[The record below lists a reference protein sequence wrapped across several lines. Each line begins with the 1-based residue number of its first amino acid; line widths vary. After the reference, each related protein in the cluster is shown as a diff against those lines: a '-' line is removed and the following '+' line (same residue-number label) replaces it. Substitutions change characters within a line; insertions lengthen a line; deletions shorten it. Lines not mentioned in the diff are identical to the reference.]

1 MRLKTLQAPTMVEA
15 MKLVR
20 DELGEDA
27 IIVSTSESSR
37 DGVRITAAVETPEPE
52 LDFRASTDG
61 PMIERIGD
69 ALDSHRV
76 PRALADKI
84 VGVAADLGSADT
96 LQTLAGALDL
106 IFEFDP
112 VTHASTRHPV
122 LIYGPPG
129 SGKTSAAAKLAAR
142 TVLEGA
148 QALLITTDT
157 VRAGAMQQL
166 EIYGKRLNV
175 AVELAQEPEDLPRL
189 VAGFPGGFVIIDTTS
204 VNPYVPQDMA
214 RLRKIVDAVEAEGL
228 LVMSAG
234 REPLEARDMA
244 AEFRKL
250 SPARMLVTGLD
261 MSRRLGGIL
270 SALRA
275 SGAAFAEISAVP
287 DIVDG
292 LRPVNAV
299 MLARLLL
306 EISNLREPDSES
318 DGIRFH
324 QARQATGWK

>member
-1 MRLKTLQAPTMVEA
+1 MRLKTLHASTMAEA

-27 IIVSTSESSR
+27 VIVSTSESGR
-37 DGVRITAAVETPEPE
+37 NGVRITAAVETPEPE
-52 LDFRASTDG
+52 LDFRATTDDAV
-61 PMIERIGD
+61 IERIGD

-84 VGVAADLGSADT
+84 VSIASDLGSADT
-96 LQTLAGALDL
+96 LQTLTSALDL

-112 VTHASTRHPV
+112 VSQATVHNPV

-129 SGKTSAAAKLAAR
+129 AGKTSAAAKLAAR
-142 TVLEGA
+142 AVVEGA
-148 QALLITTDT
+148 EVTLVTTDT
-157 VRAGAMQQL
+157 VRAGAVQQL

-175 AVELAQEPEDLPRL
+175 PVETAERPEDLRRL
-189 VAGFPGGFVIIDTTS
+189 VTDRSRFVIIDTTS
-204 VNPYVPQDMA
+204 VNPYVSQDMA
-214 RLRKIVDAVEAEGL
+214 RLRTLVDAVATEGL

-250 SPARMLVTGLD
+250 SPARMVVTGLD
-261 MSRRLGGIL
+261 MSRRLGGTL

-287 DIVDG
+287 DILDG
-292 LRPVNAV
+292 LRPVNSM

-306 EISNLREPDSES
+306 EISNLREPDSEA
-318 DGIRFH
+318 DAARFP

>member
-1 MRLKTLQAPTMVEA
+1 MRLKTLTAPTMAEA

-20 DELGEDA
+20 DQLGEDA
-27 IIVSTSESSR
+27 IIVSTSESGRS
-37 DGVRITAAVETPEPE
+37 GVRITAAVETPEPE
-52 LDFRASTDG
+52 LDFRASGDG
-61 PMIERIGD
+61 EVVERICD

-76 PRALADKI
+76 PRTLADKI
-84 VGVAADLGSADT
+84 VSVASDLGSTDA

-106 IFEFDP
+106 IFEFEP
-112 VTHASTRHPV
+112 VTHAAARHPILV
-122 LIYGPPG
+122 YGPPG

-142 TVLEGA
+142 AVVHGA
-148 QALLITTDT
+148 QVTLITTDT
-157 VRAGAMQQL
+157 IRAGALQQL
-166 EIYGKRLNV
+166 EVYGRRLDT
-175 AVELAQEPEDLPRL
+175 AVELAENPADLARL
-189 VAGFPGGFVIIDTTS
+189 VTGTSARFVVIDTTS
-204 VNPYVPQDMA
+204 VNPYVAEDMA
-214 RLRKIVDAVEAEGL
+214 RLRAIVDAVETDGV
-228 LVMSAG
+228 LVMNAG

-250 SPARMLVTGLD
+250 APARMIVTGLD

-275 SGAAFAEISAVP
+275 SGAAFAEISAMP

-292 LRPVNAV
+292 LRPVSAI

-318 DGIRFH
+318 DSARFY
-324 QARQATGWK
+324 QARQATAWK

>member
-1 MRLKTLQAPTMVEA
+1 MVEA

-20 DELGEDA
+20 EELGEDA
-27 IIVSTSESSR
+27 IIVSTSESGR

-52 LDFRASTDG
+52 LDFRTATDG
-61 PMIERIGD
+61 AVIERIGD

-76 PRALADKI
+76 PRALSDKI
-84 VGVAADLGSADT
+84 VGIAADLGAADT

-112 VTHASTRHPV
+112 VSHAAARPPV

-129 SGKTSAAAKLAAR
+129 AGKTSAAAKLAAR
-142 TVLEGA
+142 AVVAGA
-148 QALLITTDT
+148 QVTLITTDT
-157 VRAGAMQQL
+157 VRAGAVQQL

-175 AVELAQEPEDLPRL
+175 AVKLAQEPDELSRIVAALPE
-189 VAGFPGGFVIIDTTS
+189 GFVIIDTTS
-204 VNPYVPQDMA
+204 VNPYVSQDMA
-214 RLRKIVDAVEAEGL
+214 RLRKLVDAVESEGL
-228 LVMSAG
+228 LVMNAG

-250 SPARMLVTGLD
+250 SPARMIVTGLD
-261 MSRRLGGIL
+261 MSRRLGGML

-275 SGAAFAEISAVP
+275 SGAAFAEISAMP

-292 LRPVNAV
+292 LRPVNSM

-306 EISNLREPDSES
+306 EISNLREPDGES
-318 DGIRFH
+318 DAARFH